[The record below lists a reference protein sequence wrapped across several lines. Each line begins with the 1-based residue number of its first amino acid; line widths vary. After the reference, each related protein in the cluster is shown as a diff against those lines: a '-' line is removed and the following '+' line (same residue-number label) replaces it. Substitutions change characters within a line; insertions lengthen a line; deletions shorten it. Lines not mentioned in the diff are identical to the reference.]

1 MADFADVRRIALA
14 LPDTAEDNDAFSV
27 VGKGFVWPWRERV
40 NPKKKKVKRFDVVAL
55 RTDGEA
61 EKEALI
67 SADPRK
73 FFTED
78 HYNGYPAVLLR
89 LDEVDA
95 DELRELLT
103 DAWRVQAP
111 KRLRKA
117 LEAGRADAP

>member
-1 MADFADVRRIALA
+1 MADFEDVRRIALA
-14 LPDTAEDNDAFSV
+14 LPETVEDNDAFSV

-40 NPKKKKVKRFDVVAL
+40 NPKKKKIKRFDVVAV
-55 RTDGEA
+55 RTDGVG
-61 EKEALI
+61 EKDALI
-67 SADPRK
+67 NADPRK

-78 HYNGYPAVLLR
+78 HYNGYAAVLLR
-89 LDEVDA
+89 LDEVDV

-117 LEAGRADAP
+117 LDAQRGTG